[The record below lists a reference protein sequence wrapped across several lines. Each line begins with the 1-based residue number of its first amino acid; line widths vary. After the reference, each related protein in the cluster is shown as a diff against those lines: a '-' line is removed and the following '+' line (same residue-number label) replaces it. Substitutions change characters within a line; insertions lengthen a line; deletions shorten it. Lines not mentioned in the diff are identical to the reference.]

1 MRTRDRGH
9 SCWRV
14 HYLLPRQIVSRRCRL
29 TGAIEL
35 SCRKLRPTPCVRPG
49 GYIPR
54 RCDSEADA
62 SLTMPSDSP
71 SLKKADSFD
80 IEHHEH
86 APDLNKNLNA
96 RYVTRRDPA

>member
-1 MRTRDRGH
+1 
-9 SCWRV
+9 
-14 HYLLPRQIVSRRCRL
+14 
-29 TGAIEL
+29 
-35 SCRKLRPTPCVRPG
+35 
-49 GYIPR
+49 
-54 RCDSEADA
+54 
-62 SLTMPSDSP
+62 MPSDSP